1 MKISA
6 KDVEHVALL
15 GRLELSAEEKKKY
28 TDQLNDI
35 LEYAEKLKELDTENV
50 PPTAHALSINNVFRE
65 DIARPGLDVEKAL
78 QNAPSREGEFYKVPK
93 IV

>member
-65 DIARPGLDVEKAL
+65 DIARPGLDLEKAL
-78 QNAPSREGEFYKVPK
+78 QNAPARELNFYKVPK